1 MVIKLGGGLIM
12 ITIYDIAKKC
22 GVSPST
28 VSKVI
33 NDYQAIPEETKNKIK
48 KVMKEMNYIPNV
60 SAKSLSKGTSR
71 NVGILA
77 YLGLDIS
84 PFKHNLFI
92 DILDSFQSAM
102 NDANLDLLFVNRN
115 VDGQSGSFYQ
125 NCISRDVAGV
135 LMFGDM
141 TNSEMLEVINSPLPK
156 VGFDYLGGAMTGVFS
171 DNFQKMKEMTDYL
184 IELGHKSIVFV
195 HGEPN
200 QITDL
205 RISGFKAALEGA
217 GIPFKDNMLVQSN
230 YLAKE
235 SIINVTSN
243 ILHRINVPTAI
254 MFPDDI
260 SAIQGLGAIRSAGL
274 KCPEDISI
282 TGFDGIQLSQI
293 VSPHLTT
300 IKQNSSL
307 IGKTLAK
314 RLIAAMNDK
323 KSVPELIEIPAV
335 LLVGEST
342 SSPKE

>member
-1 MVIKLGGGLIM
+1 M
-12 ITIYDIAKKC
+12 ITIYDIAQKC

-33 NDYQAIPEETKNKIK
+33 NDYQAIPQETKDKIK

-115 VDGQSGSFYQ
+115 VDGRSGSFYQ

-156 VGFDYLGGAMTGVFS
+156 VGFDYMGDMMTGVFS
-171 DNFQKMKEMTDYL
+171 DNFQKMKELTNHL
-184 IELGHKSIVFV
+184 IKLGHKKIVFV
-195 HGEPN
+195 HGESN
-200 QITDL
+200 EITNL
-205 RISGFKAALEGA
+205 RIDGFKAALEEA
-217 GIPFKDNMLVQSN
+217 NIPFKDSMLEQSN
-230 YLAKE
+230 YLDKE

-260 SAIQGLGAIRSAGL
+260 SAVQGLGAIRQAGL

-300 IKQNSSL
+300 VRQNSSL

-314 RLIAAMNDK
+314 QLILAMNDK
-323 KSVPELIEIPAV
+323 KSAPELIEIPAI
-335 LLVGEST
+335 LLIGEST
-342 SSPKE
+342 GVPKD